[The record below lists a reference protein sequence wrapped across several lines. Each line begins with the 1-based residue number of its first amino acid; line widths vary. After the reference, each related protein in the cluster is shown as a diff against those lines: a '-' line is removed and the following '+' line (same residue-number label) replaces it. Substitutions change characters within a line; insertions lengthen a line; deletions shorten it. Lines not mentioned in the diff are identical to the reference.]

1 MRGSQSLAEEEE
13 EEEEASIIG
22 GLAGASIDT
31 QVIGAKVGRRL
42 RKL

>member
-13 EEEEASIIG
+13 ETSIIG

-42 RKL
+42 RKLSE